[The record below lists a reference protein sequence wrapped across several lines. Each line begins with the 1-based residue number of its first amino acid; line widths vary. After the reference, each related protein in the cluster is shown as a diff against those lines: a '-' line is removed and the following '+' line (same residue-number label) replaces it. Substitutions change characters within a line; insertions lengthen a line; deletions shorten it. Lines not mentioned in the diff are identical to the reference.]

1 MYFFVF
7 CLLQKLCL
15 PQLLGNSIIYS
26 LVNKDYDHL
35 HFIYLD
41 FISILI
47 LLSNDIHLNPGPPSA
62 IHRDITICHIN
73 SQSLLNKGDLTA
85 VELGKFNYCKWN
97 LAWSDNW
104 QLGNSHSKLPG
115 TFSSWPWPAWGG
127 VAVYFHKTFP
137 FLERKELHIP
147 NLEILWAEIILNN
160 KKVLLGTCYLH
171 SRFNDWDAVR
181 LAIDQAMQSCPNIIL
196 IGDFNQNMLEES
208 KSKHIREILNILNFN
223 QIIDS
228 PTRITQ
234 TSSTLIDLALT
245 SASLTCTEKGVLD
258 PFCSDHWPIFLST
271 SFVQVQKPCYSR
283 KIWTYNRGDYN
294 LFRDTLRERNWNI
307 DNRSIDES
315 VTLYTNNILQSAER
329 AIPK

>member
-1 MYFFVF
+1 M
-7 CLLQKLCL
+7 CR
-15 PQLLGNSIIYS
+15 NSIIYS

-47 LLSNDIHLNPGPPSA
+47 LLSNDIHLNPVPPSA

-73 SQSLLNKGDLTA
+73 SQSLLNKVDLIA
-85 VELGKFNYCKWN
+85 VELGKYDVITVIDNSEIHIPNYQEPIR
-97 LAWSDNW
+97 LDRDRH
-104 QLGNSHSKLPG
+104 G
-115 TFSSWPWPAWGG
+115 GG
-127 VAVYFHKTFP
+127 VAVYFHKNIP

-171 SRFNDWDAVR
+171 PRFNDWDAVR
-181 LAIDQAMQSCPNIIL
+181 LAIDQAAQSCPNIIL

-208 KSKHIREILNILNFN
+208 KSKHIRDILNIFNFN

-245 SASLTCTEKGVLD
+245 SASLTCTEKV
-258 PFCSDHWPIFLST
+258 
-271 SFVQVQKPCYSR
+271 Y
-283 KIWTYNRGDYN
+283 
-294 LFRDTLRERNWNI
+294 
-307 DNRSIDES
+307 
-315 VTLYTNNILQSAER
+315 
-329 AIPK
+329 